1 MEQPDL
7 SSMTDD
13 QVAEWFASNDTSGL
27 VGTGRPVKGQFVQVD
42 EAGSPVGRMV
52 SLKMPAAMVDALD
65 AAAGRDREGRSGI
78 IRIAV
83 AEWLA
88 RNENKPEAA

>member
-13 QVAEWFASNDTSGL
+13 QVAEWFAGNDTSGL

-42 EAGSPVGRMV
+42 EAGAAVGRMV

-78 IRIAV
+78 IRTAV

-88 RNENKPEAA
+88 RNANESDAA